1 MNYEQIKN
9 EFDWGPTNDEM
20 KRLLE
25 REFFNGGDCVYEKFN
40 KVKEGDV
47 VVDLGSS
54 VGLFG
59 YQLKDRNAKNLYCVE
74 PSIYEV
80 DALENNLKGMN
91 YSLHNYAIGD
101 NNDEVDAII
110 FNTQN
115 KVETVKSK
123 RFNTFIKEN
132 NINQIDFLKT
142 DCEGGEYE
150 VFNIDNICWLKEN
163 MKYCAG
169 EWHLETK
176 ENKKKFRE
184 FRDVFLRVFPNH
196 EVYSVNE
203 VNIKWDLWNEHF
215 IDYYKQV
222 LIYIDNRK

>member
-9 EFDWGPTNDEM
+9 EFDWGPTNDKT

-40 KVKEGDV
+40 KVKEGDI

-59 YQLKDRNAKNLYCVE
+59 YQLKDRNVKNLYCVE

-101 NNDEVDAII
+101 NDNETETII
-110 FNTQN
+110 FSAQT

-123 RFNTFIKEN
+123 RFDTFIEEN

-176 ENKKKFRE
+176 ERKKKFRE

-196 EVYSVNE
+196 EVYSVNGI
-203 VNIKWDLWNEHF
+203 NIKWDLWNEHF